1 MVDAHMEVRSSL
13 VQVNCAQKDQMEKW
27 QSKDSLIEMDEVAGV
42 MDRHADQAK
51 LDMFPSVSLK
61 KKIPKD

>member
-1 MVDAHMEVRSSL
+1 ME
-13 VQVNCAQKDQMEKW
+13 
-27 QSKDSLIEMDEVAGV
+27 EVAGV

-51 LDMFPSVSLK
+51 LDMFPFVSLK